1 MKNPIF
7 LDKNIQRVENFV
19 QKYYSKKRTLKNGY
33 PVFSSIEISLNG
45 ACNRRCEFCPRV
57 SKKEYPNLYQSLDF
71 SDFKKMIG
79 DLNKI
84 HFEGRISFSGFC
96 EPLLTKNINDYI
108 QLIRKELPKVNID
121 MVSNGDVITK
131 KNFKKVLENLF
142 GSGLDTIRLSLYD
155 GPHQVDYFQD
165 IKKKLKLNDDQL
177 ITRKRYLGPE
187 ESFGITLCNRAGSVK
202 LKKGNL
208 DIKPLETS
216 LNKACYIPF
225 HKILIDYDGTVLMC
239 ANDWKKE
246 NPLGNIK
253 HESIIDIWCNEIS
266 QKTRARLMNKDRSQN
281 PCNKCDINGTLNG
294 QKPFDLWKKIL
305 K

>member
-1 MKNPIF
+1 
-7 LDKNIQRVENFV
+7 
-19 QKYYSKKRTLKNGY
+19 
-33 PVFSSIEISLNG
+33 
-45 ACNRRCEFCPRV
+45 
-57 SKKEYPNLYQSLDF
+57 
-71 SDFKKMIG
+71 MIG

-84 HFEGRISFSGFC
+84 NFEGRISFSGFC

-108 QLIRKELPKVNID
+108 KYIRTELPKVNID

-131 KNFKKVLENLF
+131 KNFKKVLDNLF
-142 GSGLDTIRLSLYD
+142 SSGLNTIRLSLYD

-165 IKKKLKLNDDQL
+165 IKKELKLNDDQL

-187 ESFGITLCNRAGSVK
+187 ESFGITLCNRAGSVN

-253 HESIIDIWCNEIS
+253 NESIIDIWCNEIS

>member
-57 SKKEYPNLYQSLDF
+57 SKEEYPNLYQSLDF

-84 HFEGRISFSGFC
+84 NFEGRISFSGFC

-108 QLIRKELPKVNID
+108 KFIRTELPKVNID

-142 GSGLDTIRLSLYD
+142 SSGLNTIRLSLYD

-165 IKKKLKLNDDQL
+165 IKKELKLNDDQL

-187 ESFGITLCNRAGSVK
+187 ESFGITLCNRAGSVN

-225 HKILIDYDGTVLMC
+225 HKMLIDYDGTVLMC
-239 ANDWKKE
+239 ANDWKKQ

-253 HESIIDIWCNEIS
+253 YDSIIDIWCNEIS
-266 QKTRARLMNKDRSQN
+266 QKTRVRLMNKDRSQN

-294 QKPFDLWKKIL
+294 QKPFDLWKKVL